1 MFSSAKILKP
11 DVPPKRNSSKLRFF
25 IARIKLRF
33 FPPRVLLVGNTV
45 ADQRSPSKREFFR
58 WKRL

>member
-11 DVPPKRNSSKLRFF
+11 DVPPKRNSSKLRLF
-25 IARIKLRF
+25 IALIKLRF
-33 FPPRVLLVGNTV
+33 FLPRVPLVENTV
-45 ADQRSPSKREFFR
+45 ADQRSPAKRKFFR